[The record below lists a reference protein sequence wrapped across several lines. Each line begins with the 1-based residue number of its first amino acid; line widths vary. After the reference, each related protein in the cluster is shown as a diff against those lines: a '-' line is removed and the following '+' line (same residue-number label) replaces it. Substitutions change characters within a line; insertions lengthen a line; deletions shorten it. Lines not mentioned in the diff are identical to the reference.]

1 MTSSMERLA
10 VEPAPRRKAKTEVVW
25 LPPPTTT
32 SDEDIRDLRDRAVAN
47 AEAIHRISE
56 DVLTLGARR
65 PPDLE
70 PLTEDV
76 ARVNRAIAEMT
87 QRINEQTDAI
97 NALKSRPVAPSR
109 MSETVLGALRAV
121 AMVLAVRFLL
131 LLALFGTFA
140 LAVMAMS
147 SQTYVG
153 LAVAAAFPI
162 LSLVPLVVLEVRHR
176 PAHPAPSP

>member
-1 MTSSMERLA
+1 VLF
-10 VEPAPRRKAKTEVVW
+10 
-25 LPPPTTT
+25 PPTPATI
-32 SDEDIRDLRDRAVAN
+32 SDAEIRDLRTQAIDN
-47 AEAIHRISE
+47 AEAVRAVE
-56 DVLTLGARR
+56 LLAPRVADLEARR
-65 PPDLE
+65 PPDIE
-70 PLTEDV
+70 PLTEDL
-76 ARVNRAIAEMT
+76 ARANRVIAEMA
-87 QRINEQTDAI
+87 QRMNEQTDAI

-131 LLALFGTFA
+131 LLALFGTFV

-176 PAHPAPSP
+176 PAPPSP